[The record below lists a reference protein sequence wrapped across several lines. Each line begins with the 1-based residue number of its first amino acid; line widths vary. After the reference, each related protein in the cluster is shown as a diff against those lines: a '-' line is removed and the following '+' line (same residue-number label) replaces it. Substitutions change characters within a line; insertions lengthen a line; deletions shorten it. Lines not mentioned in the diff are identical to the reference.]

1 MDKIKNLYDKLKAIS
16 QEHVLKYY
24 DELKEEERQLLLNQL
39 SRIDFDLLR
48 QCNILLKKSDGSG
61 HYIPGTLEP
70 MKVVTLPK
78 TESEKKEYEKAF
90 NIGEKLISEG
100 KVGSILVAGGQGTR
114 LGFDG
119 PKGTFP
125 VGPITDRSLFQYHTE
140 KILAREKKLNAA
152 IPFYIMTSELNYLQ
166 TKDFFKQHRYFKKE
180 KDSFVFFAQGMLPA
194 LSAEGKMYLSDKF
207 KISVAPDGHGG
218 LLRALFVNRL
228 LDDMQKRGV
237 EYLYYFQVD
246 SPLANVCDPA
256 FIGYHVLKNAE
267 MSAKTV
273 YKRGPY
279 ESLGNI
285 GKVNGKNVVIE
296 YSELTRKEMEERNP
310 DGRLR
315 FGQGSIGIHV
325 FSVNFFRRLHDK
337 KQDLPYHIAHKRIPY
352 IDAAGNLVQPVE
364 PNGYKFE
371 QFIFDAFPFAKK
383 IMVFETDRKKDFSP
397 IKNKDGFDSPQTARQ
412 DLCNQFGNWLGK
424 AGFHVKRDSNGNVL
438 DKIEISPLF
447 ALDEKEFHNRKP
459 KPNGNK
465 DGYLFE

>member
-1 MDKIKNLYDKLKAIS
+1 MDKIKNWYHKLKEIS

-24 DELKEEERQLLLNQL
+24 DDLQEKERKLLLDQI
-39 SRIDFDLLR
+39 SHIDFDLLR
-48 QCNILLKKSDGSG
+48 QCIALLKKKSGTG

-70 MKVVTLPK
+70 MNVIELPK
-78 TESEKKEYEKAF
+78 TKAEKQEYKKAYDL
-90 NIGEKLISEG
+90 GEKLISEG
-100 KVGSILVAGGQGTR
+100 KVGTILVAGGQGTR

-125 VGPITDRSLFQYHTE
+125 VGPITNRSLFQYHTE
-140 KILAREKKLNAA
+140 KILARERKLNAA
-152 IPFYIMTSELNYLQ
+152 IPYYIMTSELNYLQ
-166 TKDFFKQHRYFKKE
+166 TKQFFEQHDYFKKN
-180 KDSFVFFAQGMLPA
+180 KDSFVFFSQGMLPS
-194 LSAEGKMYLSDKF
+194 LSANGKMYLSDKN
-207 KISVAPDGHGG
+207 KINVAPDGHGG
-218 LLRALFVNRL
+218 LMRALFVNKL
-228 LDDMQKRGV
+228 IDDMQKRGI

-256 FIGYHVLKNAE
+256 FVGYHVLKNAD

-285 GKVNGKNVVIE
+285 GKVDGKNVVIE
-296 YSELTRKEMEERNP
+296 YSELSRKEMEERNP

-325 FSVNFFRRLHDK
+325 FSVNFFRRLRDE
-337 KQDLPYHIAHKRIPY
+337 KQYLPYHIAHKKIPY
-352 IDAAGNLVQPVE
+352 IDDSGHLVRPAE

-383 IMVFETDRKKDFSP
+383 IMVLETDRQNDFSP
-397 IKNKDGFDSPQTARQ
+397 IKNKDGFDSPHTARQ
-412 DLCNQFGNWLGK
+412 DLSNVFAKWLEQ
-424 AGFHVKRDSNGNVL
+424 AGFNVNRDDNGNPFEN
-438 DKIEISPLF
+438 IEISPLY
-447 ALDEKEFHNRKP
+447 AMNGKEFVNRKP
-459 KPNGNK
+459 EHNVNK